1 MDILKIK
8 RVQYLDG
15 YRVKLWFSNGDIK
28 IANLSES
35 FDGPI
40 FEPLKNLSYFKNF
53 TIRYNTIQLNGRMAR
68 TMRRNIYTKSA
79 NQHNSLSTASAIP
92 VLFLYPHPQ
101 PPQVPVL
108 HEIPLFVY
116 YRSRKSIKLN

>member
-35 FDGPI
+35 FDDPI
-40 FEPLKNLSYFKNF
+40 FEPMKNLSYFKNF
-53 TIRYNTIQLNGRMAR
+53 TIRYNTIEWENGAD
-68 TMRRNIYTKSA
+68 YA
-79 NQHNSLSTASAIP
+79 P
-92 VLFLYPHPQ
+92 EYLY
-101 PPQVPVL
+101 
-108 HEIPLFVY
+108 EISEPA
-116 YRSRKSIKLN
+116 